1 MGAAAMNRIASICC
15 QIVKIGEFVTGCEGF
30 SLSSLCQVRDA
41 TLDLHDLLAGEILK
55 RERAPLNIK
64 KPDGSAA

>member
-1 MGAAAMNRIASICC
+1 MNRVAAITVQIDAIAAH
-15 QIVKIGEFVTGCEGF
+15 IVGAEGC
-30 SLSSLCQVRDA
+30 SLSSLCAVRDA
-41 TLDLHDLLAGEILK
+41 ILDAHDLIAGEILK